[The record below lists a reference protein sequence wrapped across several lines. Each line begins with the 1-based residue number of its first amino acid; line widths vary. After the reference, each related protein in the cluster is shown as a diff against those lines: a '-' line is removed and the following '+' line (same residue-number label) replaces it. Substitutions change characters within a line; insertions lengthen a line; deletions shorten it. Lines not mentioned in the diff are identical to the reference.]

1 MILKELKI
9 LKSDSQLENGW
20 VMWEDGAYFIQSY
33 IHSYPAKLNK

>member
-20 VMWEDGAYFIQSY
+20 AMWEDGAYFSQSY
-33 IHSYPAKLNK
+33 RHSYPVKFNK